1 MNNQHSNSIIPIPT
15 ETAVFSD
22 DGVIDDEKKWRWWF
36 TFPDTWTTSNVG
48 EKILGIRNI
57 WLNQSRRKLQYTLKL
72 HKYLYYD
79 NGAGAAE
86 IYEPSENYMEVK
98 ITSWLPIE
106 KDLREIYID
115 VIAHLREAI
124 IENEKYKDPEQISFE
139 MPGSPTTS
147 RDFQMDGVFEPYMNR
162 VSFVEKMYCR
172 DTHDYPVV
180 QIETPGGET
189 LNCFTMCKFSIS
201 DYNDDFKLVFNL
213 MTDEEVEQGIYRPG
227 EKNLFPRDTF
237 VTDFSFYDVWDRHSC
252 KLFSSFAADSNRG
265 YIGNST
271 VDMIPIKYFK
281 LNSTDKKF
289 YIDFYN
295 SRNINCPSVI
305 PYQNSPG
312 GQKLMNE
319 QFLME
324 IQLMQNDKLLYI

>member
-1 MNNQHSNSIIPIPT
+1 MNNQHTNSIIPIPT

-22 DGVIDDEKKWRWWF
+22 DGVINDEKKWRWWF

-72 HKYLYYD
+72 HKYYYYD

-106 KDLREIYID
+106 KDLRELYSD
-115 VIAHLREAI
+115 VIKKLKAAI
-124 IENEKYKDPEQISFE
+124 LDNDQYKDPEQISFH
-139 MPGSPTTS
+139 MDDVDDTQS
-147 RDFQMDGVFEPYMNR
+147 DFQMDGVFEPYLNR

-172 DTHDYPVV
+172 DTHDYPIV
-180 QIETPGGET
+180 QKETTGGEV
-189 LNCFTMCKFSIS
+189 LNCMTMCRFSIS

-227 EKNLFPRDTF
+227 EKNLFPKDLY
-237 VTDFSFYDVWDRHSC
+237 VTGFNFFDVWDRHSC

-305 PYQNSPG
+305 PYQNGQS
-312 GQKLMNE
+312 GQKVMNE